1 MLYKIAVKVEADAF
15 ANSSYQIKIDNYLV
29 EVGIDE
35 RNRVVELCVSM
46 KVTNYKDFLPS
57 VGVDPANGLTTIFMQ
72 DSPLLY
78 MLTRLAQHIEAL
90 GSFWFGIKK
99 VYWDRPKR
107 SWIPENE
114 DEAKALETSI
124 NDYQEQPVEKSDF
137 AEMSP
142 EMLHSLLQN
151 KINQEYL
158 VLPMSFYR
166 EGCNDFNSRRYTTAF
181 INFYFYLDDLYGEG
195 NTKNHKIKE
204 KFKSSLHIKKAIAQV
219 IQDFKEPN
227 NSDNL
232 LQIKRFLHEEKYD
245 LSIEGIIDLIVQ
257 VRGNLSHFSQKST
270 KKKGHPLNQDEFRT
284 MAYLLMSICVYTFI
298 ELTTGEMPK

>member
-1 MLYKIAVKVEADAF
+1 MLYQIAIKVEADAF
-15 ANSSYQIKIDNYLV
+15 ANNPYKIQVDNYLV
-29 EVGIDE
+29 EVRTDD
-35 RNRVVELCVSM
+35 RNKVIELCISM
-46 KVTNYKDFLPS
+46 NVKNYEDFLPS
-57 VGVDPANGLTTIFMQ
+57 VKVEPTNGLTTIFMQ

-99 VYWDRPKR
+99 VYWDTPKR
-107 SWIPENE
+107 SWIPENK

-124 NDYQEQPVEKSDF
+124 NDYQEQPVEKSDLE
-137 AEMSP
+137 EMTP
-142 EMLHSLLQN
+142 EMLRSLIQN
-151 KINQEYL
+151 QAKQEYL

-166 EGCNDFNSRRYTTAF
+166 EGCNDFKSRRYTTAF

-195 NTKNHKIKE
+195 NTKNHKVKE
-204 KFKSSLHIKKAIAQV
+204 KFNSSLHIREAINQV
-219 IQDFKEPN
+219 IQNFQEPD
-227 NSDNL
+227 NSENL
-232 LQIKRFLHEEKYD
+232 LQLKKFLHEEKYE
-245 LSIEGIIDLIVQ
+245 LNTEGIIDLIVQ

-298 ELTTGEMPK
+298 ELTSGEMPK